1 MVMILSGQ
9 EPSEMLTRALLCG
22 EQKTPKVSDKT
33 ISGLAVQSDAR
44 RDGKKEAGLIP
55 EVAAATKGAR
65 AELCLLSL
73 RFRPTN
79 RPDRLQLII
88 ASLLDL

>member
-1 MVMILSGQ
+1 
-9 EPSEMLTRALLCG
+9 MLTRALLCG
-22 EQKTPKVSDKT
+22 EQKIPNGSYETTSD
-33 ISGLAVQSDAR
+33 LAVQSDALR
-44 RDGKKEAGLIP
+44 AGKKEAGLIP
-55 EVAAATKGAR
+55 EVAAAAKGSR